1 VSVRWRGSTFFE
13 RQAKPAHG
21 DPHRGHA
28 HDDTVLAPE
37 PRPQI
42 GKRDRWMLSD
52 LRRNSGTMSRQHGLT
67 APAARAR
74 SDLAAP
80 LAPLPRFD
88 HVGNAHLEPSRCLT
102 RAQLV

>member
-1 VSVRWRGSTFFE
+1 
-13 RQAKPAHG
+13 
-21 DPHRGHA
+21 
-28 HDDTVLAPE
+28 VLAPE

-52 LRRNSGTMSRQHGLT
+52 LRRNSGTMSRQHWLT